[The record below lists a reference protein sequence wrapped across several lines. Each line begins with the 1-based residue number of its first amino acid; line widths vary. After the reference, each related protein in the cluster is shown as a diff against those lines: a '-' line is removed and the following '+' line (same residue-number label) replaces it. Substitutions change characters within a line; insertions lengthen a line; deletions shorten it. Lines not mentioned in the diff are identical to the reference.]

1 MADKYEVSLCSRKTG
16 VCEVPCTG
24 LNQAKK
30 LMRICPPDRFIK
42 MVRVRK

>member
-1 MADKYEVSLCSRKTG
+1 MAGKYEVSLCSKKTG
-16 VCEVPCTG
+16 VSSIPCTG

-42 MVRVRK
+42 LVRVRK